1 MPTIPDQQGQG
12 SWDDVTLLTRQ
23 DPVDAGENGE
33 GIANDQAKQL
43 VARTRWLRDLAEQ
56 MGVSLDDLTTAFNDH
71 TAAADPHNQYVLK
84 TTYDAQVANLQATIE
99 ELKTGAV
106 WQEKAADFN
115 VELLQ
120 DAIARYRVD
129 STTGPVAGLLPEA
142 MTDGQSAIFVDQTD
156 TWDANPLYL
165 VVPESATYT
174 LEGAEPYTG
183 TETAPLAFADSG
195 LDYGANGVAVT
206 LSGDALTAS
215 IDLGSSG
222 AAETEVSGARL
233 LTLSEYYT
241 GKRWVYV
248 TLTNNGDTTPETAFG
263 DRGPSTAG
271 TFGVMLTSAGLTDLS
286 SGNVIDADFVSGE
299 SLLLEF
305 DFSVASLRIV
315 TDTVDVTATDQA
327 FAGKAL
333 DAWLQ
338 LSDSAA
344 NSEVASVAITTDPL
358 ALPAWAVPAND
369 ATPLETVNTV
379 ALQAAQLTQRGAIA
393 HLVYDASDNHVS
405 LAITAE
411 SSPLSEYVVIDSNT
425 VLGAEHSGKTLYVTA
440 DADIT
445 MPPLADWPRGYE
457 FQITPS
463 AKDAHT
469 INLVT
474 SGADPVRNNETV
486 ILGDVSVSRS
496 PDGAQ
501 WLTIGEA
508 MGAV

>member
-1 MPTIPDQQGQG
+1 MTD
-12 SWDDVTLLTRQ
+12 LTENSTFDNVYQLERT
-23 DPVDAGENGE
+23 DPVDAGENGD
-33 GIANDQAKQL
+33 GVSNRQARQLAN
-43 VARTRWLRDLAEQ
+43 RTRWLRDLAEQ
-56 MGVSLDDLTTAFNDH
+56 QGVSLADLTTALNDH
-71 TAAADPHNQYVLK
+71 TGAADPHNQYVLK
-84 TTYDAQVANLQATIE
+84 TTYDTQVADLQATIE

-106 WQEKAADFN
+106 WQEKAADFD

-129 STTGPVAGLLPEA
+129 STTGAIAGLLPEI
-142 MTDGQSAIFVDQTD
+142 MTDGQAAVFVDQGD

-165 VVPESATYT
+165 VAPEAATYT
-174 LEGAEPYTG
+174 MEGAEPYTG

-206 LSGDALTAS
+206 LSADALTAS

-233 LTLSEYYT
+233 LTFSEYYT

-248 TLTNNGDTTPETAFG
+248 TLTNNGDTTPEAAFG
-263 DRGPSTAG
+263 DRGPSAAG
-271 TFGVMLTSAGLTDLS
+271 TFGVMLTGAGLTDLS
-286 SGNVIDADFVSGE
+286 SGNVIDPDFVSGE

-327 FAGKAL
+327 FVGKAL

-344 NSEVASVAITTDPL
+344 NAETASVAITTDPL
-358 ALPAWAVPAND
+358 ALPAWATPAND

-379 ALQAAQLTQRGAIA
+379 ALQAVELTQRGAIV
-393 HLVYDASDNHVS
+393 HLVYDQSDDHVS
-405 LAITAE
+405 VAITAE
-411 SSPLSEYVVIDSNT
+411 SSPLSEYVVISADT
-425 VLGAEHSGKTLYVTA
+425 ILGAEHSGKTLYVIANANLTL
-440 DADIT
+440 
-445 MPPLADWPRGYE
+445 PPLADWPRGYE
-457 FQITPS
+457 FQITPDK
-463 AKDAHT
+463 KDTHT
-469 INLVT
+469 INLVP
-474 SGADPVRNNETV
+474 SGADPVRDNETA
-486 ILGDVSVSRS
+486 ILGDTSVSRS

-501 WLTIGEA
+501 WLAIGKAMEA
-508 MGAV
+508 V